1 MVLAYIVKTRVC
13 WVASIWYT
21 TVQKENNDVRNS
33 NFGGTWVAQLAKCL
47 TLDFSSGHDLTVHG
61 FEPCI
66 GLCADSAEPG
76 WDSLFPFLSL
86 PLPCA
91 FFLFLLKINIKK
103 MIK

>member
-61 FEPCI
+61 FETCV

-76 WDSLFPFLSL
+76 WDSVSLSL
-86 PLPCA
+86 SAPPLCI
-91 FFLFLLKINIKK
+91 LSLSLKSKH
-103 MIK
+103 